1 MILMS
6 NFNNSLQSG
15 VYATARS
22 LFKALYNDQLL
33 CKLLYYPQENMTDDP
48 TDKGD
53 LTPEQKDKIIIMTR
67 KDEDLSEPND
77 IKRCKLTFSLGNIYH
92 STKNQ
97 KSSSPTMFI
106 LIFVPI
112 VNFQDKDF
120 RLEAIIDRVDQ
131 LISDK
136 RFDGSFGRVTK
147 GDGNPYEAPL
157 GYNGYILRYSFYDTD
172 F

>member
-1 MILMS
+1 MIIMAS
-6 NFNNSLQSG
+6 FNKALESG

-22 LFKALYNDQLL
+22 LFTTLYNDQLL
-33 CKLLYYPQENMTDDP
+33 CKLLYYPQENMADDP
-48 TDKGD
+48 TEKDD
-53 LTPEQKDKIIIMTR
+53 LFPEQKDKIMIITR

-77 IKRCKLTFSLGNIYH
+77 IKRGKLTFSLGNIYH
-92 STKNQ
+92 SSKNH
-97 KSSSPTMFI
+97 KASSPTMFI

-131 LISDK
+131 LISD
-136 RFDGSFGRVTK
+136 RQFNGSFGRVIK
-147 GDGNPYEAPL
+147 GDGNPYDSPL
-157 GYNGYILRYSFYDTD
+157 GYNGYLLRYSFYDTD